1 MVEKDI
7 FFTREGL
14 EKIENEIEYL
24 KTVRRKEVSER
35 IKIALGYGDLSENAE
50 YDEAK
55 NEQAQVED
63 RIAKLE
69 LMVRN
74 ARIIDEDSLTDDVVN
89 IGSTVKVKDLEDD
102 EEDEFI
108 IVGSVESDPLEG
120 KISNES
126 PVGSKLIGLKV
137 GDVAEVE
144 VPDGII
150 KYEVIGISI

>member
-1 MVEKDI
+1 MEKDI
-7 FFTREGL
+7 FFTPEGL

-35 IKIALGYGDLSENAE
+35 IKVALGYGDLSENSE

-55 NEQAQVED
+55 NEQAQVEE

-69 LMVRN
+69 MMVRN
-74 ARIIDEDSLTDDVVN
+74 AKIIDEKDLNTDVVN
-89 IGSTVKVKDLEDD
+89 VGSSVKVRELDTM
-102 EEDEFI
+102 EEDEYT
-108 IVGSVESDPLEG
+108 IVGSAEADPLEG

-126 PVGSKLIGLKV
+126 PVGSKLLGNRV
-137 GDVAEVE
+137 GDVVEVE

-150 KYEVIGISI
+150 KYEICVITI

>member
-1 MVEKDI
+1 MEKDI
-7 FFTREGL
+7 FFTPEGL

-35 IKIALGYGDLSENAE
+35 IKVALGYGDLSENSE

-55 NEQAQVED
+55 NEQAQVEE

-69 LMVRN
+69 MMVRN
-74 ARIIDEDSLTDDVVN
+74 AKIIDEKDLNTDVVN
-89 IGSTVKVKDLEDD
+89 VGSSVKVRELDTM
-102 EEDEFI
+102 EEDEYT
-108 IVGSVESDPLEG
+108 IVGSAEADPLEG

-126 PVGSKLIGLKV
+126 PVGSKLLGNRV
-137 GDVAEVE
+137 GDVVEVE

-150 KYEVIGISI
+150 KYEICGITI